1 MKKATNKRNQEPS
14 KASLA
19 AMPEFDLQRTKFVRR
34 NPYAERIQKDGGY
47 TIAID
52 GKKPY
57 FVSVRTHAGRP
68 KRGDIAGPTKVRSVR
83 LPTAFWEGLD
93 KRAAANRTT
102 TQEELRRAIAEHLQP
117 PANPEI
123 AGGPLRSAARKQRR

>member
-1 MKKATNKRNQEPS
+1 MKKTTSKRHHEPS

-19 AMPEFDLQRTKFVRR
+19 AIPEFDLKRTKFVRR

-57 FVSVRTHAGRP
+57 FVSVRTQAGRP

-117 PANPEI
+117 RTNSQT
-123 AGGPLRSAARKQRR
+123 GGGRLRSAPRKQRL